1 MAGVAVLGYGVVG
14 SGVVDVIEKHR
25 KMISARAGQDIRV
38 KYILDIRDFPDSPY
52 RDKFVK
58 DFSLI
63 ESDPEVTTVVET
75 IGGTRAAYEFTKRA
89 LLAGKN
95 VVTSNKEL
103 VAAKA
108 VEFFKL
114 AADKNVN
121 YLFEASV
128 GGGIPVIRP
137 INQCLAANEI
147 TEIYGILN
155 GTTNYILTRMI
166 KAGLSFDDALK
177 EAQALGYAEANPA
190 ADIDGEDACRKI
202 CILSS
207 LAFGFHVYPDMVRIE
222 GIKHIAP
229 EDIAFG
235 DAMKM
240 KIKLLGRSQKI
251 SDGVIYVSVAP
262 YLVPDTSPLATID
275 GVFNGII
282 VRGDSVGEVMFYGQG
297 AGKYPTASAV
307 VADVIDAAKHAR
319 ARKWMDWEE
328 GSPEHISNCRLVRH
342 DYMIRVR
349 DDNLSRVFQK
359 SGDIF
364 GEITPI
370 DCPNT
375 SIFDG
380 AFTVKD
386 MPEGVLLE
394 KIGELDNAFEAPV
407 VQNKLMLL

>member
-1 MAGVAVLGYGVVG
+1 M
-14 SGVVDVIEKHR
+14 
-25 KMISARAGQDIRV
+25 
-38 KYILDIRDFPDSPY
+38 
-52 RDKFVK
+52 
-58 DFSLI
+58 
-63 ESDPEVTTVVET
+63 
-75 IGGTRAAYEFTKRA
+75 
-89 LLAGKN
+89 
-95 VVTSNKEL
+95 
-103 VAAKA
+103 
-108 VEFFKL
+108 
-114 AADKNVN
+114 
-121 YLFEASV
+121 
-128 GGGIPVIRP
+128 IRP

-328 GSPEHISNCRLVRH
+328 GSPEHISNCRLVRTL
-342 DYMIRVR
+342 MIR
-349 DDNLSRVFQK
+349 
-359 SGDIF
+359 
-364 GEITPI
+364 GE
-370 DCPNT
+370 
-375 SIFDG
+375 G
-380 AFTVKD
+380 R
-386 MPEGVLLE
+386 
-394 KIGELDNAFEAPV
+394 
-407 VQNKLMLL
+407 